1 MKISISSRITE
12 QSNNK
17 EKSFL
22 SLDSFI
28 KLASKNKFDG
38 ISLRPSMISTHSS
51 KYLVNQAQELF
62 KVNNIKV
69 SMITSNIHL
78 AKNDELASDILKNI
92 TPTLDLAE
100 KLKTSLIRI
109 MIKNSDDIFYAK
121 KALDEAK
128 ERNLKLLQQTHWG
141 TLAETL
147 DETVTL
153 IKTINR
159 QNFGITFEPANLMA
173 CGSDFNND
181 ALNQLLPHI
190 ENFYFQN
197 IILDKKGKHI
207 FPTIHNGDVKVKY
220 VSLENSKGLNV
231 FSFLDFL
238 KEKKYDK
245 WFTIHQPLLED
256 QTVEIAIENASK
268 LFLQYKF

>member
-12 QSNNK
+12 QSDNK

-22 SLDSFI
+22 SLDSFV

-38 ISLRPSMISTHSS
+38 VSLRPSMISTQSS
-51 KYLVNQAQELF
+51 KYLVNQAKKLF
-62 KVNNIKV
+62 KVNNMKV

-78 AKNDELASDILKNI
+78 AKNDELASDILRNI
-92 TPTLDLAE
+92 TPSLDLAE
-100 KLKTSLIRI
+100 KLKSSLIRI
-109 MIKNSDDIFYAK
+109 MIKNKDDIFYAK

-147 DETVTL
+147 DETVKL

-173 CGSDFNND
+173 CGSDFNKN
-181 ALNQLLPHI
+181 ALNQLLPYT

-197 IILDKKGKHI
+197 IILDKKGKHV
-207 FPTIHNGDVKVKY
+207 FPTIHNGDVSVKY
-220 VSLENSKGLNV
+220 VSLDNSNGINV

-238 KEKKYDK
+238 REKKYDK
-245 WFTIHQPLLED
+245 WFTVHQPLLED
-256 QTVEIAIENASK
+256 QTVESAIENASK
-268 LFLQYKF
+268 LFLEYKF

>member
-22 SLDSFI
+22 SLDSFV

-38 ISLRPSMISTHSS
+38 VSLRPSMISTQSS
-51 KYLVNQAQELF
+51 KYLVNQAKKLF
-62 KVNNIKV
+62 KVNNMKV

-78 AKNDELASDILKNI
+78 AKNDELASDILRNI
-92 TPTLDLAE
+92 TPSLDLAE
-100 KLKTSLIRI
+100 TLKTSLIRI
-109 MIKNSDDIFYAK
+109 MIKNRDDIFYAK

-159 QNFGITFEPANLMA
+159 KNFGITFEPANLMA
-173 CGSDFNND
+173 CGSDFNKN

-197 IILDKKGKHI
+197 IILDKKGKHV
-207 FPTIHNGDVKVKY
+207 FPTIHNGDVRVKY
-220 VSLENSKGLNV
+220 ISLDNSKGINI

-238 KEKKYDK
+238 REKKYDK
-245 WFTIHQPLLED
+245 WFTIHQPLLKD
-256 QTVEIAIENASK
+256 QTVEIAINNASK

>member
-1 MKISISSRITE
+1 MKISISSRISE
-12 QSNNK
+12 YSNDK
-17 EKSFL
+17 TKSFINIEDFVNL
-22 SLDSFI
+22 AI
-28 KLASKNKFDG
+28 KNNFNG
-38 ISLRPSMISTHSS
+38 VSLRPAMVSTESTENKINKTS
-51 KYLVNQAQELF
+51 KIFRDN
-62 KVNNIKV
+62 KICV

-78 AKNDELASDILKNI
+78 AKNDELASQTLRNI

-100 KLKTSLIRI
+100 KLRTSLVRI
-109 MIKNSDDIFYAK
+109 MIKKSEDIFYAK

-147 DETVTL
+147 DETVSL
-153 IKTINR
+153 AKTINR

-173 CGSDFNND
+173 CGSDFNTS
-181 ALNQLLPHI
+181 ALNQLLPYI

-197 IILDKKGKHI
+197 IILDIKGNHV
-207 FPTIHNGDVKVKY
+207 FPTINKGNIRIKY
-220 VSLENSKGLNV
+220 VSLDDTEGINI

-245 WFTIHQPLLED
+245 WFTIHQPLLKN
-256 QTVEIAIENASK
+256 QTVEVAVENASK

>member
-12 QSNNK
+12 QSDNK

-22 SLDSFI
+22 SLDNFI

-38 ISLRPSMISTHSS
+38 VSLRPSMISNDSS
-51 KYLVNQAQELF
+51 EYLVNQAQKLF
-62 KVNNIKV
+62 NVNNMKV
-69 SMITSNIHL
+69 SMITSNIHV
-78 AKNDELASDILKNI
+78 AKNDELASDILRNI
-92 TPTLDLAE
+92 TPSLDLAE

-109 MIKNSDDIFYAK
+109 MIKNSDDIFYAR

-159 QNFGITFEPANLMA
+159 KNFGITFEPANLMA
-173 CGSDFNND
+173 CGSDFNKN

-197 IILDKKGKHI
+197 IILDKKGKHV
-207 FPTIHNGDVKVKY
+207 FPTIHNGDVRVKY
-220 VSLENSKGLNV
+220 ISLDNSKGINI

-238 KEKKYDK
+238 REKKYDK
-245 WFTIHQPLLED
+245 WFTIHQPLLKD
-256 QTVEIAIENASK
+256 QTVEIAINNASK

>member
-12 QSNNK
+12 QSDNK

-22 SLDSFI
+22 SLDSFV

-38 ISLRPSMISTHSS
+38 VSLRPSMITTNSS
-51 KYLVNQAQELF
+51 EYLVNQVQKLF
-62 KVNNIKV
+62 KVNNMKV

-78 AKNDELASDILKNI
+78 AKNDELASDILRNI
-92 TPTLDLAE
+92 TPSLDLAE

-121 KALDEAK
+121 RALDEAK

-147 DETVTL
+147 DETVKL

-173 CGSDFNND
+173 CGSDFNKN
-181 ALNQLLPHI
+181 ALNQLLPYT

-197 IILDKKGKHI
+197 IILDKKGKHV
-207 FPTIHNGDVKVKY
+207 FPTIHNGEVSVKY
-220 VSLENSKGLNV
+220 VSLDNSNGINV

-238 KEKKYDK
+238 REKKYDK
-245 WFTIHQPLLED
+245 WFTVHQPLLED
-256 QTVEIAIENASK
+256 QTVESAIENASK
-268 LFLQYKF
+268 LFLEYKF

>member
-12 QSNNK
+12 QSDNK

-22 SLDSFI
+22 SLDTFI
-28 KLASKNKFDG
+28 KIASKNKFDG
-38 ISLRPSMISTHSS
+38 VSLRPSMISTNSS
-51 KYLVNQAQELF
+51 EYLVNQAQKLF
-62 KVNNIKV
+62 NVNNMKV
-69 SMITSNIHL
+69 SMITSNIHV
-78 AKNDELASDILKNI
+78 AKNDELASDILRNI
-92 TPTLDLAE
+92 TPSLDLAE

-109 MIKNSDDIFYAK
+109 MIKNSDDIFYAR

-159 QNFGITFEPANLMA
+159 KNFGITFEPANLMA
-173 CGSDFNND
+173 CGSDFNKN
-181 ALNQLLPHI
+181 ALNQLLPHV

-207 FPTIHNGDVKVKY
+207 FPTIHNGDVRVKY
-220 VSLENSKGLNV
+220 ISLNNSKGINI

-238 KEKKYDK
+238 REKKYDK
-245 WFTIHQPLLED
+245 WFTIHQPLLKN

-268 LFLQYKF
+268 LFLQYKS

>member
-12 QSNNK
+12 QSDNK

-22 SLDSFI
+22 SLDNFI

-38 ISLRPSMISTHSS
+38 VSLRPSMISNDSS
-51 KYLVNQAQELF
+51 EYLVNQAQKLF
-62 KVNNIKV
+62 NVNNMKV
-69 SMITSNIHL
+69 SMITSNIHV
-78 AKNDELASDILKNI
+78 AKNDELASDILRNI
-92 TPTLDLAE
+92 TPSLDLAE

-109 MIKNSDDIFYAK
+109 MIKNSDDIFYAR

-159 QNFGITFEPANLMA
+159 KNFGITFEPANLMA
-173 CGSDFNND
+173 CGSDFNKN

-197 IILDKKGKHI
+197 IILDKKGKHV
-207 FPTIHNGDVKVKY
+207 FPTIHNGDVRVKY
-220 VSLENSKGLNV
+220 ISLDNSKGINI

-238 KEKKYDK
+238 REKKYDK
-245 WFTIHQPLLED
+245 WFTIHQPLLKD
-256 QTVEIAIENASK
+256 QTVEIAIKNASK

>member
-22 SLDSFI
+22 SLESFV

-38 ISLRPSMISTHSS
+38 VSLRPSMISTQSS
-51 KYLVNQAQELF
+51 KYLVNQAKKLF
-62 KVNNIKV
+62 KVNNMKV

-78 AKNDELASDILKNI
+78 AKNDELASDILRNI
-92 TPTLDLAE
+92 TPSLDLAE
-100 KLKTSLIRI
+100 TLKTSLIRI
-109 MIKNSDDIFYAK
+109 MIKNRDDIFYAK

-147 DETVTL
+147 DETVKL

-173 CGSDFNND
+173 CGSDFNKN
-181 ALNQLLPHI
+181 ALNQLLPYT

-197 IILDKKGKHI
+197 IILDKKGKHV
-207 FPTIHNGDVKVKY
+207 FPTIHNGEVSVKY
-220 VSLENSKGLNV
+220 VSLDNSNGINV

-238 KEKKYDK
+238 REKKYDK
-245 WFTIHQPLLED
+245 WFTVHQPLLED
-256 QTVEIAIENASK
+256 QTVESAIENASK
-268 LFLQYKF
+268 LFLEYKF

>member
-12 QSNNK
+12 QSDNK

-38 ISLRPSMISTHSS
+38 VSLRPSMISTQSS
-51 KYLVNQAQELF
+51 EYIVNQAQKLF
-62 KVNNIKV
+62 KVNNMKV

-78 AKNDELASDILKNI
+78 AKNDELASDILRNI
-92 TPTLDLAE
+92 TPSLDLAE
-100 KLKTSLIRI
+100 TLKTSLIRI
-109 MIKNSDDIFYAK
+109 MIKNRDDIFYAK

-147 DETVTL
+147 DETVKL

-173 CGSDFNND
+173 CGSDFNKN
-181 ALNQLLPHI
+181 ALNQLLPYT

-197 IILDKKGKHI
+197 IILDKKGKHV
-207 FPTIHNGDVKVKY
+207 FPTIHNGDVRVKY
-220 VSLENSKGLNV
+220 VSLDNSNGINV

-238 KEKKYDK
+238 REKKYNK
-245 WFTIHQPLLED
+245 WFTVHQPLLEN
-256 QTVEIAIENASK
+256 QTVENAIENASK
-268 LFLQYKF
+268 LFLEYKF

>member
-12 QSNNK
+12 QSDNK

-22 SLDSFI
+22 SLDNFI

-38 ISLRPSMISTHSS
+38 VSLRPSMISNESS
-51 KYLVNQAQELF
+51 EYLVNQAQKLF
-62 KVNNIKV
+62 NVNNMKV
-69 SMITSNIHL
+69 SMITSNIHV
-78 AKNDELASDILKNI
+78 AKNDELASDILRNI
-92 TPTLDLAE
+92 TPSLDLAE

-109 MIKNSDDIFYAK
+109 MIKNSDDIFYAR

-147 DETVTL
+147 DETITL

-159 QNFGITFEPANLMA
+159 KNFGITFEPANLMA
-173 CGSDFNND
+173 CGSDFNKN

-207 FPTIHNGDVKVKY
+207 FPTIHNGDVRVKY
-220 VSLENSKGLNV
+220 ISLDNPKGIKI

-238 KEKKYDK
+238 REKKYDK
-245 WFTIHQPLLED
+245 WFTIHQPLLKD
-256 QTVEIAIENASK
+256 QTVEIAINNASK
-268 LFLQYKF
+268 LILQYKF

>member
-12 QSNNK
+12 QSDNK

-22 SLDSFI
+22 SLDNFI

-38 ISLRPSMISTHSS
+38 VSLRPSMISNDSS
-51 KYLVNQAQELF
+51 EYLVNQAQKLF
-62 KVNNIKV
+62 NVNNMKV
-69 SMITSNIHL
+69 SMITSNIHV
-78 AKNDELASDILKNI
+78 AKNDELASDILRNI
-92 TPTLDLAE
+92 TPSLDLAE

-109 MIKNSDDIFYAK
+109 MIKNSDDIFYAR

-147 DETVTL
+147 DETVAL

-159 QNFGITFEPANLMA
+159 KNFGITFEPANLMA
-173 CGSDFNND
+173 CGSDFNKN

-197 IILDKKGKHI
+197 IILDKKGKHV
-207 FPTIHNGDVKVKY
+207 FPTTHNGDVRVKY
-220 VSLENSKGLNV
+220 ISLDNSKGINI

-238 KEKKYDK
+238 REKKYDK
-245 WFTIHQPLLED
+245 WFTIHQPLLKD
-256 QTVEIAIENASK
+256 QTVEIAIKNASK
-268 LFLQYKF
+268 LFSQYKF

>member
-62 KVNNIKV
+62 KVNNMKV

-173 CGSDFNND
+173 CGSNFNND
-181 ALNQLLPHI
+181 ALNQLLPYT

-207 FPTIHNGDVKVKY
+207 FPTTHNGDVKVKY
-220 VSLENSKGLNV
+220 VSLDNSKGLNV

-245 WFTIHQPLLED
+245 WFTIHQPLLEN

-268 LFLQYKF
+268 LFYQYKS

>member
-51 KYLVNQAQELF
+51 KYLVNQAQKLF
-62 KVNNIKV
+62 KVNNMKV

-128 ERNLKLLQQTHWG
+128 ERNLKLVQQTHWG

-173 CGSDFNND
+173 CGSDFNNN
-181 ALNQLLPHI
+181 ALNQLLPHT

-207 FPTIHNGDVKVKY
+207 FPTTHNGDVKVKY
-220 VSLENSKGLNV
+220 VSLDNSKGLNV

-256 QTVEIAIENASK
+256 QTVELAIENASK

>member
-1 MKISISSRITE
+1 MKISISSRISE
-12 QSNNK
+12 FSNDK
-17 EKSFL
+17 TK
-22 SLDSFI
+22 SFI
-28 KLASKNKFDG
+28 KLEDFVNLAIKNNFHG
-38 ISLRPSMISTHSS
+38 ISLRPAMVSTESTENKINKTSKIFKDNKIS
-51 KYLVNQAQELF
+51 
-62 KVNNIKV
+62 V

-78 AKNDELASDILKNI
+78 AKNDELASQTLRNI

-100 KLKTSLIRI
+100 KLRTSLIRI
-109 MIKNSDDIFYAK
+109 MIKKSEDIFYAK

-147 DETVTL
+147 DDTVTL

-181 ALNQLLPHI
+181 ALNQLLPFT

-207 FPTIHNGDVKVKY
+207 FPTTHNGDVKVKY
-220 VSLENSKGLNV
+220 VSLDNSKGLNV

-245 WFTIHQPLLED
+245 WFTIHQPLLEN

-268 LFLQYKF
+268 LFFQYKS

>member
-1 MKISISSRITE
+1 MKISISSRISE
-12 QSNNK
+12 FSNDK
-17 EKSFL
+17 TK
-22 SLDSFI
+22 SFI
-28 KLASKNKFDG
+28 KLEDFVNLAIKNNFHG
-38 ISLRPSMISTHSS
+38 ISLRPAMVSTESTENKINKTSKIFKDNKIS
-51 KYLVNQAQELF
+51 
-62 KVNNIKV
+62 V

-78 AKNDELASDILKNI
+78 AKNDELASQTLRNI

-100 KLKTSLIRI
+100 KLRTSLVRI
-109 MIKNSDDIFYAK
+109 MIKKSEDIFYAK

-147 DETVTL
+147 DDTVTL

-173 CGSDFNND
+173 CGSDFNKD
-181 ALNQLLPHI
+181 ALNQLLPHT

-197 IILDKKGKHI
+197 IILDKKGKHV
-207 FPTIHNGDVKVKY
+207 FPTKHNGDVRVKY
-220 VSLENSKGLNV
+220 VSLDNSKGINV

-256 QTVEIAIENASK
+256 QTVEIAMENASK

>member
-62 KVNNIKV
+62 KVNNMKV

-109 MIKNSDDIFYAK
+109 MIKKSDDIFYAK

-173 CGSDFNND
+173 CGSDFNNN
-181 ALNQLLPHI
+181 ALNQLLPHT

-207 FPTIHNGDVKVKY
+207 FPTTHNGDVKVKY
-220 VSLENSKGLNV
+220 VSLDNSKGLNV

-256 QTVEIAIENASK
+256 QTVEVAIENASK

>member
-62 KVNNIKV
+62 KVNNLKV

-173 CGSDFNND
+173 CGSDFNNN
-181 ALNQLLPHI
+181 ALNQLLPHT

-207 FPTIHNGDVKVKY
+207 FPTTHNGDVKVKY
-220 VSLENSKGLNV
+220 VSLDNSKGLNV

-256 QTVEIAIENASK
+256 QTVEVAIENASK

>member
-12 QSNNK
+12 HSDNK

-28 KLASKNKFDG
+28 NLASKNKFDG
-38 ISLRPSMISTHSS
+38 VSLRPSMISTQSS
-51 KYLVNQAQELF
+51 EYLVNQAQKLF
-62 KVNNIKV
+62 KVNNMKV

-78 AKNDELASDILKNI
+78 AKNDELASDILRNI
-92 TPTLDLAE
+92 TPSLDLAE
-100 KLKTSLIRI
+100 KLNTSLIRI

-173 CGSDFNND
+173 CGSEFNKN
-181 ALNQLLPHI
+181 ALNQLLPHT

-197 IILDKKGKHI
+197 IILDKKGNHV
-207 FPTIHNGDVKVKY
+207 FPTIQNGDVRVKY
-220 VSLENSKGLNV
+220 VSLENAKGINI

-256 QTVEIAIENASK
+256 QKVEIAIENVSK
-268 LFLQYKF
+268 LFLQYKV

>member
-12 QSNNK
+12 QSDNK

-22 SLDSFI
+22 SLDSFV

-38 ISLRPSMISTHSS
+38 VSLRPSMISTQSS
-51 KYLVNQAQELF
+51 KYLVNQAKKLF
-62 KVNNIKV
+62 KVNNMKV

-78 AKNDELASDILKNI
+78 AKNDELASDILRNI
-92 TPTLDLAE
+92 TPSLDLAE

-109 MIKNSDDIFYAK
+109 MIKNRDDIFYAK

-147 DETVTL
+147 DETVKL

-173 CGSDFNND
+173 CGSDFNKN
-181 ALNQLLPHI
+181 ALNQLLPYT

-197 IILDKKGKHI
+197 IILDKKGKHV
-207 FPTIHNGDVKVKY
+207 FPTIHNGDVSVKY
-220 VSLENSKGLNV
+220 VSLDNSNGINV

-238 KEKKYDK
+238 REKKYDK
-245 WFTIHQPLLED
+245 WFTVHQPLLED
-256 QTVEIAIENASK
+256 QTVESAIENASK
-268 LFLQYKF
+268 LFLEYKF

>member
-62 KVNNIKV
+62 KVNNMKV

-153 IKTINR
+153 IKTINH

-173 CGSDFNND
+173 CGSNFNND
-181 ALNQLLPHI
+181 ALNQLLPYT

-207 FPTIHNGDVKVKY
+207 FPTTHNGDVKVKY
-220 VSLENSKGLNV
+220 VSLDNSKGLNV

-245 WFTIHQPLLED
+245 WFTIHQPLLEN

-268 LFLQYKF
+268 LFFHYKS

>member
-12 QSNNK
+12 QSDNK

-22 SLDSFI
+22 SLDSFV

-38 ISLRPSMISTHSS
+38 VSLRPSMISTQSS
-51 KYLVNQAQELF
+51 EYLVNQAQKLF
-62 KVNNIKV
+62 KVNNMKV

-78 AKNDELASDILKNI
+78 AKNDELASDILRNI
-92 TPTLDLAE
+92 TPSLDLAE
-100 KLKTSLIRI
+100 KLKTTLIRI

-159 QNFGITFEPANLMA
+159 KNFGITFEPANLMA
-173 CGSDFNND
+173 CGSDFNKN
-181 ALNQLLPHI
+181 ALNQLLPHT

-197 IILDKKGKHI
+197 IILDKKGGHV
-207 FPTIHNGDVKVKY
+207 FPTIHNGDVRVKY
-220 VSLENSKGLNV
+220 ISLDNPKGINI

-238 KEKKYDK
+238 REKKYDK

-256 QTVEIAIENASK
+256 QTVEIAMENASK

>member
-62 KVNNIKV
+62 KVNNMKV

-173 CGSDFNND
+173 CGSGFNNN
-181 ALNQLLPHI
+181 ALNQLLPHT

-207 FPTIHNGDVKVKY
+207 FPTTHNGDVKVKY
-220 VSLENSKGLNV
+220 VSLDNSKGLNV

-256 QTVEIAIENASK
+256 QTVEVAIENASK

>member
-12 QSNNK
+12 QSDNK

-22 SLDSFI
+22 SLDNFI

-38 ISLRPSMISTHSS
+38 VSLRPSMISNNSS
-51 KYLVNQAQELF
+51 EYLVNQAQKLF
-62 KVNNIKV
+62 NVNNMKV
-69 SMITSNIHL
+69 SMITSNIHV
-78 AKNDELASDILKNI
+78 AKNDKLASDILRNI
-92 TPTLDLAE
+92 TPSLDLAE

-109 MIKNSDDIFYAK
+109 MIKNSDDIFYAR

-159 QNFGITFEPANLMA
+159 KNFGITFEPANLMA
-173 CGSDFNND
+173 CGSDFNKN
-181 ALNQLLPHI
+181 ALNQLLPHT

-197 IILDKKGKHI
+197 IILDKKGKHV
-207 FPTIHNGDVKVKY
+207 FPTIHNGDVRVKY
-220 VSLENSKGLNV
+220 ISLDNSKGINI

-238 KEKKYDK
+238 REKKYDK
-245 WFTIHQPLLED
+245 WFTIHQPLLEE

>member
-12 QSNNK
+12 QSDNK

-38 ISLRPSMISTHSS
+38 VSLRPSMISTQSS
-51 KYLVNQAQELF
+51 KYLVNQAKKLF
-62 KVNNIKV
+62 KVNNMKV

-78 AKNDELASDILKNI
+78 AKNDELASDVLRNI
-92 TPTLDLAE
+92 TPSLDLAE
-100 KLKTSLIRI
+100 TLKTSLIRI
-109 MIKNSDDIFYAK
+109 MIKNRDDIFYAK

-147 DETVTL
+147 DETVKL

-173 CGSDFNND
+173 CGSDFNKN
-181 ALNQLLPHI
+181 ALNQLLPYI

-197 IILDKKGKHI
+197 IILDKKGKHV
-207 FPTIHNGDVKVKY
+207 FPTIHNGDVSVKY
-220 VSLENSKGLNV
+220 VSLDNSNGINV
-231 FSFLDFL
+231 YSFLDFL
-238 KEKKYDK
+238 REKKYDK
-245 WFTIHQPLLED
+245 WFTVHQPLLEE
-256 QTVEIAIENASK
+256 QTVENAIENASK
-268 LFLQYKF
+268 LFLEYKF

>member
-22 SLDSFI
+22 SLESFV

-38 ISLRPSMISTHSS
+38 VSLRPSMISTQSS
-51 KYLVNQAQELF
+51 KYLVNQAKKLF
-62 KVNNIKV
+62 KVNNMKV

-78 AKNDELASDILKNI
+78 AKNDELASDILRNI
-92 TPTLDLAE
+92 TPSLDLAE
-100 KLKTSLIRI
+100 TLKTSLIRI
-109 MIKNSDDIFYAK
+109 MIKNRDDIFYAK

-147 DETVTL
+147 DETVKL

-173 CGSDFNND
+173 CGSDFNKN
-181 ALNQLLPHI
+181 ALNQLLPYT

-197 IILDKKGKHI
+197 IILDKKGKHV
-207 FPTIHNGDVKVKY
+207 FHTINNGDVSVKY
-220 VSLENSKGLNV
+220 VSLDNSNGINV

-238 KEKKYDK
+238 SEKKYDK
-245 WFTIHQPLLED
+245 WFTVHQPLLED
-256 QTVEIAIENASK
+256 QTVESAIENASK
-268 LFLQYKF
+268 LFLEYKF

>member
-62 KVNNIKV
+62 KVNNMKV

-173 CGSDFNND
+173 CGSDFNNN
-181 ALNQLLPHI
+181 ALNQLLPHT

-207 FPTIHNGDVKVKY
+207 FPTTHNGDVKVKY
-220 VSLENSKGLNV
+220 VSLDNSKGLNV

-245 WFTIHQPLLED
+245 WFTIHQPLLEN
-256 QTVEIAIENASK
+256 QTVEIAIKNASK
-268 LFLQYKF
+268 LFLHYKS

>member
-12 QSNNK
+12 QSDNK

-22 SLDSFI
+22 SLDNFI

-38 ISLRPSMISTHSS
+38 VSLRPSMISNDSS
-51 KYLVNQAQELF
+51 EYLVNQAQKLF
-62 KVNNIKV
+62 NVNNMKV
-69 SMITSNIHL
+69 SMITSNIHV
-78 AKNDELASDILKNI
+78 AKNDELASDMLRNI
-92 TPTLDLAE
+92 TPSLDLAE

-109 MIKNSDDIFYAK
+109 MIKNSDDIFYAR

-159 QNFGITFEPANLMA
+159 KNFGITFEPANLMA
-173 CGSDFNND
+173 CGSDFNKN

-197 IILDKKGKHI
+197 IILDKKGKHV
-207 FPTIHNGDVKVKY
+207 FPTIHNGDVRVKY
-220 VSLENSKGLNV
+220 ISLDNSKGINI

-238 KEKKYDK
+238 REKKYDK
-245 WFTIHQPLLED
+245 WFTIHQPLLKD
-256 QTVEIAIENASK
+256 QTVEIAIKNASK

>member
-62 KVNNIKV
+62 KVNNMKV

-78 AKNDELASDILKNI
+78 AKNDELASDMLKNI

-173 CGSDFNND
+173 CGSNFNND
-181 ALNQLLPHI
+181 ALNQLLPYT

-207 FPTIHNGDVKVKY
+207 FPTTHNGDVKVKY
-220 VSLENSKGLNV
+220 VSLDNSKGLNV

-268 LFLQYKF
+268 LFYQYKS

>member
-62 KVNNIKV
+62 KVNNMKV

-173 CGSDFNND
+173 CGSNFNND
-181 ALNQLLPHI
+181 ALNQLLPYT

-207 FPTIHNGDVKVKY
+207 FPSTHNGDVKVKY
-220 VSLENSKGLNV
+220 VSLDNSKGLNV

-245 WFTIHQPLLED
+245 WFTIHQPLLEN

-268 LFLQYKF
+268 LFYQYKS

>member
-51 KYLVNQAQELF
+51 NYLVNQAQELF
-62 KVNNIKV
+62 KVNNMKV

-78 AKNDELASDILKNI
+78 AKNDEFASDILKNI

-109 MIKNSDDIFYAK
+109 MIKKSDDIYYAK

-173 CGSDFNND
+173 CGSDFNNN
-181 ALNQLLPHI
+181 ALNQLLPHT

-207 FPTIHNGDVKVKY
+207 FPTTHNGDVKVKY
-220 VSLENSKGLNV
+220 VSLDNSKGLNV

-256 QTVEIAIENASK
+256 QTVEVAIENASK

>member
-12 QSNNK
+12 QSDNK
-17 EKSFL
+17 EKSFI
-22 SLDSFI
+22 SLDSFV

-38 ISLRPSMISTHSS
+38 VSLRPSMISTQSS
-51 KYLVNQAQELF
+51 KYLVNQAKKLF
-62 KVNNIKV
+62 KVNNMKV

-78 AKNDELASDILKNI
+78 AKNDELASDILRNI
-92 TPTLDLAE
+92 TPSLDLAE
-100 KLKTSLIRI
+100 TLKTSLIRI
-109 MIKNSDDIFYAK
+109 MIKNRDDIFYAK

-147 DETVTL
+147 DETVKL

-173 CGSDFNND
+173 CGSDFNKN
-181 ALNQLLPHI
+181 ALNQLLPYT

-197 IILDKKGKHI
+197 IILDKKGKHV
-207 FPTIHNGDVKVKY
+207 FPTIHNGDVSVKY
-220 VSLENSKGLNV
+220 VSLDNSNGINV

-238 KEKKYDK
+238 REKKYDK
-245 WFTIHQPLLED
+245 WFTVHQPLLED
-256 QTVEIAIENASK
+256 QTVKNAIENASK
-268 LFLQYKF
+268 LFLEYKF

>member
-12 QSNNK
+12 QSDNK

-22 SLDSFI
+22 SLDSFV

-38 ISLRPSMISTHSS
+38 VSLRPSMISTQSS
-51 KYLVNQAQELF
+51 EYLVNQAQNLF
-62 KVNNIKV
+62 KENNIKV

-78 AKNDELASDILKNI
+78 AKNDEFASDILRNI
-92 TPTLDLAE
+92 TPSLDLAE

-147 DETVTL
+147 DETVKL

-173 CGSDFNND
+173 CGSDFNKN
-181 ALNQLLPHI
+181 ALNQLLPYT

-197 IILDKKGKHI
+197 IILDKKGKHV
-207 FPTIHNGDVKVKY
+207 FPTIHNGDVSVKY
-220 VSLENSKGLNV
+220 VSLDNSNGINV

-238 KEKKYDK
+238 REKKYDK
-245 WFTIHQPLLED
+245 WFTVHQPLLED
-256 QTVEIAIENASK
+256 QTVENAIENASK
-268 LFLQYKF
+268 LFLEYKF

>member
-12 QSNNK
+12 QSDNK

-22 SLDSFI
+22 SLDNFI

-38 ISLRPSMISTHSS
+38 VSLRPSMISNDSS
-51 KYLVNQAQELF
+51 EYLVNQAQKLF
-62 KVNNIKV
+62 NVNNMKV
-69 SMITSNIHL
+69 SMITSNIHV
-78 AKNDELASDILKNI
+78 AKNDELASDILRNI
-92 TPTLDLAE
+92 TPSLDLAE

-109 MIKNSDDIFYAK
+109 MIKNSDDIFYAR

-159 QNFGITFEPANLMA
+159 KNFGITFEPANLMA
-173 CGSDFNND
+173 CGSDFNKN

-197 IILDKKGKHI
+197 IILDKKGKHV
-207 FPTIHNGDVKVKY
+207 FPTIHNGDVRVKY
-220 VSLENSKGLNV
+220 ISLDNSKGINI

-238 KEKKYDK
+238 REKKYDK
-245 WFTIHQPLLED
+245 WFTIHQPLLKD

-268 LFLQYKF
+268 LFLKYKF